1 MGKPK
6 TMKWV
11 FYISLPGIRI
21 KSPSGANVGLNSAR
35 REIVFS
41 VTFVFYDKVRGRN
54 KAQR

>member
-21 KSPSGANVGLNSAR
+21 KSPCGANVGLNSAR

-41 VTFVFYDKVRGRN
+41 VTIVFYDKVRGRN